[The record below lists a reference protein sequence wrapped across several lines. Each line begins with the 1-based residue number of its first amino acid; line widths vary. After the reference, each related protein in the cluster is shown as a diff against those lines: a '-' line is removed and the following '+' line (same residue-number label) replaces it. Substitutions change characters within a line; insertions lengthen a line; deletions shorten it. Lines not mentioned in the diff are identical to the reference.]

1 MKSLRQKIEGAFKVY
16 LEQTIDSGVYTGLG
30 SFEVSFPAVV
40 ASYLGGEDIH
50 PESNHVS
57 AEVMLT
63 AISSADS
70 ETVENAADKHNELF
84 GKIVEACESPDLA
97 GDIMAAGDGLIVNG
111 IQSTTE
117 EQPDV
122 ETDEAGQAIFKSS
135 YSVRLM
141 AGHN

>member
-1 MKSLRQKIEGAFKVY
+1 MKSLRQKLEEAFKVY
-16 LEQTIDSGVYTGLG
+16 LEQGITTGVYTGLG

-40 ASYLGGEDIH
+40 CSYLGGEDIH
-50 PESNHVS
+50 PEANHVS
-57 AEVMLT
+57 AEIMLT
-63 AISSADS
+63 VISSADDR
-70 ETVENAADKHNELF
+70 TVENAAEKHNELF
-84 GKIVEACESPDLA
+84 GTVVDMCERENLA
-97 GDIMAAGDGLIVNG
+97 GDLMAAGDALIVNG

-122 ETDEAGQAIFKSS
+122 ETDEAGQPIFKSS